1 MKKCL
6 IGILGVVFGAAAVT
20 AGCREEQTKSNVV
33 DRFVQAAREVYA
45 KDPDCRRSI
54 VARYARNNT
63 VDVPIDNPAWV
74 DDKVPGLVTWVSVEG
89 VRNVR
94 DIGGWTGLKPGMVYR
109 GTELSEV
116 KTEDGNSHGY
126 DITAEGRRKM
136 LEELGVRSDFDLRA
150 VDKTSRGE
158 FVSESPLGKGVML
171 IDHPLG
177 SYMDI
182 FCYWK
187 PLEYGKAL
195 REFVRKE
202 IYPTY
207 IHCAGGADRTG
218 TLCFLLETLCGVSVA
233 DATIDYEL
241 TSFSPVGLRFRSRE
255 SVQPFALVVRTMNTF
270 PGETFADKVAYWA
283 EKVAGVTP
291 AEIAAIRANLMS
303 LRQRD

>member
-1 MKKCL
+1 MKKLLTGFLC
-6 IGILGVVFGAAAVT
+6 AASIVAMSAISEKPSAV
-20 AGCREEQTKSNVV
+20 E
-33 DRFVQAAREVYA
+33 DFVRAAREEYA
-45 KDPDCRRSI
+45 KDPDCRKSI
-54 VARYARNNT
+54 VFQYAKGG
-63 VDVPIDNPAWV
+63 AL
-74 DDKVPGLVTWVSVEG
+74 DDKMPGVVTWVNIEG

-109 GTELSEV
+109 GTELSKV
-116 KTEDGNSHGY
+116 KVSDGNSHGY
-126 DITAEGRRKM
+126 CITAEGKRNM
-136 LEELGVRSDFDLRA
+136 LEELGIRSDFDLRA
-150 VDKTSRGE
+150 VSKVSRGE
-158 FVSESPLGKGVML
+158 FVTESPLGKNVML

-182 FCYWK
+182 YCYQK

-195 REFVRKE
+195 KEFARKE

-218 TLCFLLETLCGVSVA
+218 TLCFLLETLCGVSVT

-241 TSFSPVGLRFRSRE
+241 TSFSPVGLRFRNRE
-255 SVQPFALVVRTMNTF
+255 AVQPFALVVRTMNTF

-291 AEIAAIRANLMS
+291 AEIAAIRANLTK
-303 LRQRD
+303 